1 MGPKWVGRI
10 SLHDGLSA
18 CVRLSEKLAL
28 ALSDVPDAVEDLQG
42 LQGSLQWPADLLV
55 MTRMVLER
63 A

>member
-1 MGPKWVGRI
+1 MMVC
-10 SLHDGLSA
+10 LLVSA
-18 CVRLSEKLAL
+18 MSEKLAL